1 MMNDVF
7 VGLCILCHVALLPL
21 CFTGEDG
28 NDSWIVRP
36 AWHQLCL
43 VSIARGLLAAALM
56 MCP

>member
-28 NDSWIVRP
+28 NDLWIVRP

-43 VSIARGLLAAALM
+43 VSIARGSLQL
-56 MCP
+56 